1 MERTRYYIIRGE
13 YDRIME
19 IIIKMERIINMN
31 EKILLYNSIENKQIL
46 NEIIKN
52 LNELYNDNIIN
63 YEDKEI
69 SEYKNNYKIY
79 SENSK
84 INKILKIEKNINFNP
99 YIEIKKKLLL
109 LSKIVGITNINDLLY
124 LEIDYDIELIYDEE
138 NRIEIIN
145 KILNVVDYEI
155 KTIKDR
161 KMINKEIKIIN
172 KIVKNSLI
180 MDNGC
185 EIEFEIEMNKEI
197 KNIKIIGYI
206 ENLSVMNII
215 NITKGNKYIKKKLD
229 EINIIREL
237 YEKEELKF
245 AERYIKNMKMVE
257 IVSLNKQEII
267 KKINMEYSK
276 LKELENMGITKLIK
290 TFTKNNNNEDS
301 IMNMYNMIRI
311 LLLGEG
317 NSNLLGG
324 LLYNLVK
331 DKKNNMELISD
342 IIYNNMTLDNQKKI
356 KKTIINMNNYMDKIK
371 NISSLTI
378 NDVDL
383 KKKIILT
390 KNLPENA
397 RKICLERLEELKN
410 NNNET
415 HKIKTYIN
423 TLLDFPWLSDED
435 DNIFKNLSNN
445 SINSINFLNEMEE
458 KLNKEIYGHKEAKTK
473 VIQML
478 GKLISVQNN
487 NIHPIALSGPPGV
500 GKTKFAQILA
510 ECLKI
515 PFIQITLGGQNDG
528 ELLHGHGYT
537 YSGAQPGLIIKK
549 MVEVGTARC
558 IMYFDELDK
567 CVSRSGSGVNEVM
580 SILIHLTDPMTNNK
594 FQDRF
599 FQEITF
605 PLNKVIFMFSFND
618 IEKIDKILLDRMEVI
633 NVNSYSINDKINIS
647 KNYLLKN
654 LYREVNFR
662 EEDIIFTD
670 EIIKKIIEEYTY
682 EPGVRKLKRNLE
694 NILLNLNIDRIYK
707 RKSFEKEHHII
718 IDEKIVRE
726 CLGENKIEFKKIH
739 NENIIGLVN
748 GLYATTMG
756 IGGIVPIQIT
766 KNGNNNKN
774 FVLRFTG
781 NHKKIMKESIIC
793 GFTSA
798 INLITE
804 EEKNDF
810 FDKYKNGLHIHTP
823 DNATPKDGPSAGSA
837 FCVGFMSLIKNKKI
851 RRDVGITG
859 EIDLYGNMMKI
870 GGIRYKII
878 GGFKAG
884 LNKIILPE
892 ENREEYLLLLKD
904 MPELKNENKEILF
917 ANKIT
922 DIFNVIFD

>member
-13 YDRIME
+13 YERIME

-52 LNELYNDNIIN
+52 MNEIYNDNIIN
-63 YEDKEI
+63 YEDNKI
-69 SEYKNNYKIY
+69 GEYKNEYNKYMEK
-79 SENSK
+79 SK
-84 INKILKIEKNINFNP
+84 INKILKIEKSINFNP
-99 YIEIKKKLLL
+99 YMEIKKKILL
-109 LSKIVGITNINDLLY
+109 LSKIVGLTSINDLLY
-124 LEIDYDIELIYDEE
+124 LEMDYDIELIEDEE
-138 NRIEIIN
+138 NRIELMN

-155 KTIKDR
+155 KTIKER
-161 KMINKEIKIIN
+161 RRINKEIRIIS
-172 KIVKNSLI
+172 KIVRNSLI

-185 EIEFEIEMNKEI
+185 EVEIEIEMNREI
-197 KNIKIIGYI
+197 KNIKITGYI

-215 NITKGNKYIKKKLD
+215 NITKSNRYIKKKLE

-237 YEKEELKF
+237 YEYEKDELRFVDK
-245 AERYIKNMKMVE
+245 YIKNMKMVE

-267 KKINMEYSK
+267 KKINMEYSR

-290 TFTKNNNNEDS
+290 TYTRSNNNEDS

-324 LLYNLVK
+324 LLYNLLK
-331 DKKNNMELISD
+331 DKKNNMELITD

-356 KKTIINMNNYMDKIK
+356 KKSIINMEKMK
-371 NISSLTI
+371 NMTSITI

-445 SINSINFLNEMEE
+445 NINSINFLNEMEE

-567 CVSRSGSGVNEVM
+567 CVSRSGGGVNEVM

-654 LYREVNFR
+654 LYREVNFK

-670 EIIKKIIEEYTY
+670 EMIKKIIEEYTY

-707 RKSFEKEHHII
+707 RKSFERENKII
-718 IDEKIVRE
+718 IDDNIIRDS
-726 CLGENKIEFKKIH
+726 LGETRIEFKKIH
-739 NENIIGLVN
+739 NENTIGLVN
-748 GLYATTMG
+748 GLYASSLG

-766 KNGNNNKN
+766 KNSNNNKN

-804 EEKNDF
+804 DEKEEF

-823 DNATPKDGPSAGSA
+823 DNSTPKDGPSAGSA
-837 FCVGFMSLIKNKKI
+837 FCVGFMSLMIKKKI